1 MSTADIFKRRLR
13 QAVKE
18 STLTV
23 AEYAQDNHRF
33 KSRTGQ
39 LERAVNTR
47 MLNDLAGEVFI
58 DNGIAAYAGFVH
70 NGSAPHRIVSNGKK
84 ALRWVKNGAFQFA
97 RSVNHPGYKGDP
109 FLYTAA
115 DDKKREVLAT
125 FDRYAEL
132 AKEDIAT
139 ELVKR

>member
-47 MLNDLAGEVFI
+47 MLNDLSGEVFI

-70 NGSAPHRIVSNGKK
+70 NGSAPHRILPNGKK

-97 RSVNHPGYKGDP
+97 RSVNHPGYIKAIRS
-109 FLYTAA
+109 YTLRRTI
-115 DDKKREVLAT
+115 KKE
-125 FDRYAEL
+125 RYWL
-132 AKEDIAT
+132 LLTVMPNWQKKIS
-139 ELVKR
+139 RRNW

>member
-47 MLNDLAGEVFI
+47 MLNDLSGEVFI
-58 DNGIAAYAGFVH
+58 DNGIAAYAGFVPVSYTH
-70 NGSAPHRIVSNGKK
+70 LTLPTKRIV
-84 ALRWVKNGAFQFA
+84 
-97 RSVNHPGYKGDP
+97 
-109 FLYTAA
+109 
-115 DDKKREVLAT
+115 
-125 FDRYAEL
+125 
-132 AKEDIAT
+132 
-139 ELVKR
+139 

>member
-47 MLNDLAGEVFI
+47 MLNDLSGEVFI

-70 NGSAPHRIVSNGKK
+70 NGSAPHRIVLNGKK

-97 RSVNHPGYKGDP
+97 RVVNHPGYKGDP

-115 DDKKREVLAT
+115 DDKKREVLNT

-139 ELVKR
+139 ELVKG

>member
-18 STLTV
+18 STFTV

-47 MLNDLAGEVFI
+47 MLNDLSGEVFI

-70 NGSAPHRIVSNGKK
+70 NGSAPHRIVPNGKK

-109 FLYTAA
+109 FLYTAV
-115 DDKKREVLAT
+115 DDKKREVLNT

>member
-23 AEYAQDNHRF
+23 AEYAQDNHKF

-47 MLNDLAGEVFI
+47 MLNDLSGEVFI

-70 NGSAPHRIVSNGKK
+70 NGSAPRRIVPNGKK